1 MINILREKMLTI
13 DNSMR
18 KKRRSRVTSGG
29 NLRNIILDLQL
40 YSRKM
45 AICHAVLLPVIRD
58 VFSQ

>member
-1 MINILREKMLTI
+1 MINIWRKKMLTI

-18 KKRRSRVTSGG
+18 RKRSRVTSGG